1 MPLLYANCKAQVDKV
16 LAKELPDCKGVCFTA
31 DYWTSRAA
39 DPYLGMTL
47 HYINSD
53 FQLKKFLVSCRS
65 ADYRH
70 TAINIG
76 SHMDKVIR
84 NFRKSSKLPSFYSKL
99 PNVLKLNILLFEITV
114 RTQSTHIFFVSFV
127 QVVGAIAGL
136 RGNTLRTCVTD
147 NAANMLAAVPKHT
160 KKIDV
165 GLACFD
171 HLLNLVVKAAN
182 LANDHI
188 QDAIKDC
195 KSFSAR
201 VHHSSPDHQR
211 IRRECYLLKNDSN
224 PIECE
229 FRKVITDVDTRWNST
244 YFLLK
249 SIHLLRPA
257 LDSIRDDR
265 YEDEKTNP
273 DFKAKIPSPLTFEII
288 AQILPV
294 MEKAELLS
302 RIMSA
307 DQKPTICEVSIRFFR
322 ISSNLTYFLA
332 YFLYNYKLYMLFYV
346 VFV

>member
-1 MPLLYANCKAQVDKV
+1 LFRNKVPLLYANCKAQVDKV
-16 LAKELPDCKGVCFTA
+16 LAKELPDCRGVCFTA

-70 TAINIG
+70 TAVNIG

-84 NFRKSSKLPSFYSKL
+84 NFRTYSNLTYFYSKL
-99 PNVLKLNILLFEITV
+99 PYVLKVLIF
-114 RTQSTHIFFVSFV
+114 FFVSFV

-211 IRRECYLLKNDSN
+211 IRRECHLLKNDSN
-224 PIECE
+224 PVDCE

-257 LDSIRDDR
+257 LDSIREER

-307 DQKPTICEVSIRFFR
+307 DQKPTICEV
-322 ISSNLTYFLA
+322 NE
-332 YFLYNYKLYMLFYV
+332 
-346 VFV
+346 

>member
-1 MPLLYANCKAQVDKV
+1 LFRNKVPLLYANCKAQVDKV
-16 LAKELPDCKGVCFTA
+16 LAKELPDCRGVCFTA

-70 TAINIG
+70 TAVNIG

-84 NFRKSSKLPSFYSKL
+84 NFRTYSNLTYFYSKF
-99 PNVLKLNILLFEITV
+99 PNVLKFNILLFEISV
-114 RTQSTHIFFVSFV
+114 RTQSFHNFFVSFV

-211 IRRECYLLKNDSN
+211 IRRECHLLKNDSN

-288 AQILPV
+288 DQILPV

-307 DQKPTICEVSIRFFR
+307 DQKPTICEV
-322 ISSNLTYFLA
+322 NE
-332 YFLYNYKLYMLFYV
+332 
-346 VFV
+346 

>member
-1 MPLLYANCKAQVDKV
+1 MFLLFRNKVPLLYANCKAQVDKV
-16 LAKELPDCKGVCFTA
+16 LAKELPDCRGVCFTA

-99 PNVLKLNILLFEITV
+99 PNVLKFNILLFEITV

-307 DQKPTICEVSIRFFR
+307 DQKPTICEV
-322 ISSNLTYFLA
+322 NE
-332 YFLYNYKLYMLFYV
+332 
-346 VFV
+346 

>member
-1 MPLLYANCKAQVDKV
+1 VPLLYANCKAQVDKV
-16 LAKELPDCKGVCFTA
+16 LAKELPDCRGVCFTA

-47 HYINSD
+47 HYINSE

-70 TAINIG
+70 TAVNIG

-84 NFRKSSKLPSFYSKL
+84 NFRTNSNLTSFYSKF
-99 PNVLKLNILLFEITV
+99 PYVLKFNIL
-114 RTQSTHIFFVSFV
+114 FFVYFV
-127 QVVGAIAGL
+127 QVVGAITGL

-165 GLACFD
+165 GLPCFD

-182 LANDHI
+182 LANEDI

-224 PIECE
+224 PTDCE

-257 LDSIRDDR
+257 LDSTREER

-307 DQKPTICEVSIRFFR
+307 DQKPTICEVISVKNELYVKYSFF
-322 ISSNLTYFLA
+322 SYFII
-332 YFLYNYKLYMLFYV
+332 FDMLFYV

>member
-1 MPLLYANCKAQVDKV
+1 
-16 LAKELPDCKGVCFTA
+16 
-31 DYWTSRAA
+31 
-39 DPYLGMTL
+39 
-47 HYINSD
+47 
-53 FQLKKFLVSCRS
+53 
-65 ADYRH
+65 
-70 TAINIG
+70 
-76 SHMDKVIR
+76 
-84 NFRKSSKLPSFYSKL
+84 
-99 PNVLKLNILLFEITV
+99 
-114 RTQSTHIFFVSFV
+114 
-127 QVVGAIAGL
+127 
-136 RGNTLRTCVTD
+136 VTD

-211 IRRECYLLKNDSN
+211 IRRECHLLKNDSN
-224 PIECE
+224 PVDCE

-257 LDSIRDDR
+257 LDSIREER

-307 DQKPTICEVSIRFFR
+307 DQKPTICEV
-322 ISSNLTYFLA
+322 N
-332 YFLYNYKLYMLFYV
+332 K
-346 VFV
+346 

>member
-1 MPLLYANCKAQVDKV
+1 
-16 LAKELPDCKGVCFTA
+16 
-31 DYWTSRAA
+31 
-39 DPYLGMTL
+39 
-47 HYINSD
+47 
-53 FQLKKFLVSCRS
+53 
-65 ADYRH
+65 
-70 TAINIG
+70 
-76 SHMDKVIR
+76 
-84 NFRKSSKLPSFYSKL
+84 
-99 PNVLKLNILLFEITV
+99 
-114 RTQSTHIFFVSFV
+114 
-127 QVVGAIAGL
+127 
-136 RGNTLRTCVTD
+136 
-147 NAANMLAAVPKHT
+147 MLAAVPKHT

-182 LANDHI
+182 LANEDI

-211 IRRECYLLKNDSN
+211 IRRECHLLKNDSN

-307 DQKPTICEVSIRFFR
+307 DLKPTICEVNELYVKYSFF
-322 ISSNLTYFLA
+322 SYF
-332 YFLYNYKLYMLFYV
+332 FKFDMLFYV

>member
-1 MPLLYANCKAQVDKV
+1 M
-16 LAKELPDCKGVCFTA
+16 
-31 DYWTSRAA
+31 
-39 DPYLGMTL
+39 
-47 HYINSD
+47 
-53 FQLKKFLVSCRS
+53 
-65 ADYRH
+65 
-70 TAINIG
+70 
-76 SHMDKVIR
+76 
-84 NFRKSSKLPSFYSKL
+84 
-99 PNVLKLNILLFEITV
+99 
-114 RTQSTHIFFVSFV
+114 
-127 QVVGAIAGL
+127 
-136 RGNTLRTCVTD
+136 TD

-171 HLLNLVVKAAN
+171 HLLNLVIKAAN
-182 LANDHI
+182 LANEDI

-201 VHHSSPDHQR
+201 EHHSSPDHQR
-211 IRRECYLLKNDSN
+211 IRRECHLLKNDSN

-307 DQKPTICEVSIRFFR
+307 DQKPTICEV
-322 ISSNLTYFLA
+322 NE
-332 YFLYNYKLYMLFYV
+332 
-346 VFV
+346 

>member
-1 MPLLYANCKAQVDKV
+1 
-16 LAKELPDCKGVCFTA
+16 
-31 DYWTSRAA
+31 
-39 DPYLGMTL
+39 
-47 HYINSD
+47 
-53 FQLKKFLVSCRS
+53 
-65 ADYRH
+65 
-70 TAINIG
+70 
-76 SHMDKVIR
+76 
-84 NFRKSSKLPSFYSKL
+84 
-99 PNVLKLNILLFEITV
+99 
-114 RTQSTHIFFVSFV
+114 
-127 QVVGAIAGL
+127 
-136 RGNTLRTCVTD
+136 VTD

-182 LANDHI
+182 LANPDI
-188 QDAIKDC
+188 QEAIKDC

-257 LDSIRDDR
+257 LDSIRDER

-294 MEKAELLS
+294 MEKAELVS

-307 DQKPTICEVSIRFFR
+307 DQKPTICEVITV
-322 ISSNLTYFLA
+322 ISV
-332 YFLYNYKLYMLFYV
+332 KIEFYV
-346 VFV
+346 KYLFFSYFFEFYIIFSVLFV